1 MKNPDLSIS
10 PAAIWRLTW
19 PQMLQMYLVFVISF
33 TPVWTA
39 GKLSEDV
46 QAALGMASQAQLF
59 LNVVCMGLASGATA
73 AISQSLGALRRRRA
87 EYYVTATCLGSLFAG
102 LIIGAAGYAFTDLV
116 LALTNIP
123 VGIRPVAGEIWKIF
137 MLALPFQYV
146 YSATGVIFRAT
157 RMVIPPLLVAAFVAL
172 VHAFICIGTGLGLFG
187 LPDWGYRGIAWA
199 GFAAEFVGAAVN
211 CVLLL
216 RAGHLHAAS
225 LPPVR
230 WLRKGLPYLVRVA
243 IPAGISSL
251 VWQSGYLVLFILVG
265 TVPVERVAALAGL
278 TAGLRIEALVF
289 MPGMA
294 FNMSAAVL
302 VGNCLGAGDRKGAK
316 KVSLTLLWAA
326 TLLLTLVAAAMWPF
340 RDTLAS
346 FLSNAPDA
354 RRYIVSY
361 LSWNLACGPF
371 SIISTVLGGVMVG
384 AGATRY
390 NLYIFGSS
398 FWGLRIPLGYVL
410 GHMVWQNASGV
421 FCAMFISQVL
431 QSCVMLFVF
440 FRLDWQRFAMRA
452 LPPEG
457 KTPSARQG

>member
-1 MKNPDLSIS
+1 
-10 PAAIWRLTW
+10 
-19 PQMLQMYLVFVISF
+19 MLQMYLVFVISF

-157 RMVIPPLLVAAFVAL
+157 RMVIPPLIVAAFVAL

-251 VWQSGYLVLFILVG
+251 VWQSGYLVLFILVA

-294 FNMSAAVL
+294 FNSSLASSGKAVASMVGL
-302 VGNCLGAGDRKGAK
+302 VGSDDSVFCWLFWVVVEVPSFFWMAQPGHTKAESTARIITTA
-316 KVSLTLLWAA
+316 AA
-326 TLLLTLVAAAMWPF
+326 TTTAINLPWDCVVEEFSLLVMP
-340 RDTLAS
+340 R
-346 FLSNAPDA
+346 
-354 RRYIVSY
+354 
-361 LSWNLACGPF
+361 F
-371 SIISTVLGGVMVG
+371 SHSRVTLGG
-384 AGATRY
+384 R
-390 NLYIFGSS
+390 NFS
-398 FWGLRIPLGYVL
+398 R
-410 GHMVWQNASGV
+410 
-421 FCAMFISQVL
+421 CAQ
-431 QSCVMLFVF
+431 
-440 FRLDWQRFAMRA
+440 AA
-452 LPPEG
+452 
-457 KTPSARQG
+457 